1 MVVFMHLNYSFALLA
16 QTEKVA
22 PTQNPILPAD
32 FPKYTDTGNPAADND
47 RYNAAKQAWI
57 AANPA
62 LYVKMNEQSESTP
75 QNNIAPITQT
85 QNQDKVESAP
95 HYPIVPTTGN
105 VAVDEKA
112 HIGAD
117 SPATDKSPEQPII
130 TSSFGTNPSK
140 KKIEPMPSDTM
151 VANNTP
157 KPLPKVS
164 VPIRETWILTGIKPI
179 NNKRSTVELSE
190 LTQKFAAQYFDIN
203 TLFIV
208 HQDDSF
214 CLHKRDEEIM
224 GKILYDNQ
232 KTITL
237 LIKNDFC
244 ENCYKDI
251 SFKELQKVKDLWVWQ
266 INSEWESAP
275 DIVFEITLQVK

>member
-1 MVVFMHLNYSFALLA
+1 MQLTYSFALLA

-22 PTQNPILPAD
+22 PTQNQILPAD
-32 FPKYTDTGNPAADND
+32 FPKYTDTGNPQQDNQK
-47 RYNAAKQAWI
+47 YTAAKQAWI

-62 LYVKMNEQSESTP
+62 VYEKMNEQSELAP
-75 QNNIAPITQT
+75 QNNIAPATQT
-85 QNQDKVESAP
+85 QNQDKVDSAP

-130 TSSFGTNPSK
+130 TSSFGVNSSK
-140 KKIEPMPSDTM
+140 KKIEPILSDTM
-151 VANNTP
+151 LANHTP
-157 KPLPKVS
+157 KPLPKVIA
-164 VPIRETWILTGIKPI
+164 PIKDIWTLTDIKPI
-179 NNKRSTVELSE
+179 SNKSSTAELSE

-214 CLHKRDEEIM
+214 CLRKRDEEII

-232 KTITL
+232 KAITL

-244 ENCYKDI
+244 EDCYKDI
-251 SFKELQKVKDLWVWQ
+251 PFKELQKVKDLWVWQ

-275 DIVFEITLQVK
+275 DIVFEITFQVK